1 VPPPSPLRLP
11 TFDDIERA
19 ARQIRAAAHRTPV
32 VTSTTVNAR
41 THAQVF
47 FKCEN
52 FQRAGAFKFR
62 GAYNALSQ
70 LAPDQRRRGV
80 VAFSSGN
87 HAQAVGLAGQLLD
100 IPRVIVMPD
109 DSPAVKRAATS
120 DYGAEI
126 VLYDRMA
133 NEDREAIG
141 LQLADDRGLA
151 VIPPYNHPEIIAG
164 AGTAARELLEDVGP
178 LDLILVPCGGG
189 GLLSGT
195 ALSARALAPG
205 CRVIGVEPAAGD
217 DATRSFRTKSLQTVR
232 NPVTVADGAR
242 TTSLGAL
249 TFPIVLAHVADM
261 VTVDDIA
268 LLRAM
273 FFLWE
278 RLKLVVEPTGALAAA
293 ALLEGSVDAKG
304 ARVGVILSGGNV
316 DLSEI
321 PAWRAMTGPAEA
333 GHYA

>member
-1 VPPPSPLRLP
+1 
-11 TFDDIERA
+11 
-19 ARQIRAAAHRTPV
+19 
-32 VTSTTVNAR
+32 
-41 THAQVF
+41 
-47 FKCEN
+47 
-52 FQRAGAFKFR
+52 
-62 GAYNALSQ
+62 
-70 LAPDQRRRGV
+70 
-80 VAFSSGN
+80 
-87 HAQAVGLAGQLLD
+87 
-100 IPRVIVMPD
+100 
-109 DSPAVKRAATS
+109 
-120 DYGAEI
+120 
-126 VLYDRMA
+126 
-133 NEDREAIG
+133 
-141 LQLADDRGLA
+141 
-151 VIPPYNHPEIIAG
+151 
-164 AGTAARELLEDVGP
+164 
-178 LDLILVPCGGG
+178 
-189 GLLSGT
+189 
-195 ALSARALAPG
+195 
-205 CRVIGVEPAAGD
+205 
-217 DATRSFRTKSLQTVR
+217 
-232 NPVTVADGAR
+232 VADGAR